1 MVSQISEK
9 ITKAKMQNRNLYEFE
24 AKEIC
29 SAIGIPVPELRVAK
43 TVEAALAEAKD
54 LGYPLV
60 LKIISPKVIHKSD
73 VGGVILNISKEEQL
87 ETAFSQLKSLIA
99 DANDF
104 YGVLIEKM
112 QPPDL
117 EMIIGMYRDPQFGPV
132 ILCGLGGV
140 FVEAM
145 GDVSYRLAPLDKLD
159 IKEMLEELKGKKI
172 LAGIRGK
179 GAKDIDAFTN
189 IILKV
194 SKLALDF
201 PEIQE
206 IDLNP
211 VFLYEKGAVVVDA
224 RIIL

>member
-1 MVSQISEK
+1 
-9 ITKAKMQNRNLYEFE
+9 
-24 AKEIC
+24 
-29 SAIGIPVPELRVAK
+29 
-43 TVEAALAEAKD
+43 
-54 LGYPLV
+54 LV
-60 LKIISPKVIHKSD
+60 C
-73 VGGVILNISKEEQL
+73 
-87 ETAFSQLKSLIA
+87 
-99 DANDF
+99 
-104 YGVLIEKM
+104 IE
-112 QPPDL
+112 
-117 EMIIGMYRDPQFGPV
+117 QFGPV